1 MAFLCQRR
9 PQFIKFQ
16 MFTLRSLH
24 VLGKQCS
31 LLRHDNR
38 ANSFVYIHF
47 ISGQQQ
53 MSNSVYRNKI
63 SCFCVVTFLIFMT
76 TIWSASSLKR
86 CTHLIFRSKT
96 SRQRMESKVH
106 KHDTCDKEITSVH
119 SDQIHEVHNVP
130 VDVLI
135 RPIPSV
141 LDEAK
146 VQSLMDTIKVRQL
159 YRK

>member
-1 MAFLCQRR
+1 
-9 PQFIKFQ
+9 
-16 MFTLRSLH
+16 
-24 VLGKQCS
+24 
-31 LLRHDNR
+31 
-38 ANSFVYIHF
+38 
-47 ISGQQQ
+47 
-53 MSNSVYRNKI
+53 
-63 SCFCVVTFLIFMT
+63 MT

-86 CTHLIFRSKT
+86 CTDLIFRSKT
-96 SRQRMESKVH
+96 SCQRMESKVH
-106 KHDTCDKEITSVH
+106 KHGTCDKEITSVH

-146 VQSLMDTIKVRQL
+146 VQSLMETIKVRHL